1 MKKILST
8 LAFALALAG
17 TALADEPGYQKFGY
31 IKDMTPVVTNA
42 EQAMAST
49 IHRLE
54 DDGAR
59 SETRLRT
66 EISAATNNLGR
77 TLSADLKRYADTAET
92 DAKAGAKVYT
102 DASTNQLDRTL
113 TAKVDSARA
122 EAKGYAD
129 ASTNKLNQ
137 ALTGKIGD
145 ALQAAKDYADSV
157 SGSTEEGSK
166 AYTDNATNA
175 AIRIAKDYADNAT
188 NGAVRTALTY
198 ADNATNEAVRA
209 AKGYTDAH
217 HDATKQDK
225 LPFPTNE
232 IPTTAIKNF
241 KSAVTDVAYAKK
253 DGITI
258 DSARI
263 GQGTNGQ
270 VVVSGS
276 RNGSDSDV
284 TIDAFDEP
292 SVVLNKEKADG
303 SEQSSVKIGLRGVTA
318 YPTADPDE
326 SWTGTF
332 PTNKAE
338 SGNLLTDA
346 SGYRRDAADA
356 KFLDK
361 TELPTKVGA
370 FENDKGYVDKTVTNG
385 LITARAASDA
395 ISSAAE
401 SLHGAI
407 TAETGTA
414 IENATKDFIT
424 DDEAN
429 SRFFSNEAAEGLIT
443 DVQGRV
449 SAAELAATNAAE
461 SAAAAAQSAEEANE
475 AAGHAQQYADD
486 AYTYSTNALRSANNA
501 QTSANNAAQS
511 AQDALD
517 NSEEALNQLDGKLD
531 KTDTYAEEI
540 NYTTQRI
547 YWDYGTLYIV
557 DDERKSNPG
566 SIQFYNGN
574 IYGYVYDPSWNYHDY
589 YQNYSD
595 WAYFDMMSMQRY
607 IYYMYNNVSYYDYEF
622 QSLREDIDYIG
633 YNFYEWYIRPF
644 EEEYSDHVYNE
655 NNPHN
660 VTPYQIGAAT
670 PEDVESAITEAI
682 DHENETFA
690 AKVTAVGLGL
700 NSGVAEEINE
710 IVRRGSFYAN
720 VHYVVDDYFQNNDII
735 KAVKKER
742 KDARGDFGTG
752 WGYMLYNW
760 TSDVRAWRLFVPQ
773 LSVSKA
779 TSAYTVGTG
788 NDPYKFFIITNA
800 QGYAKSARMSPYLE
814 HPLLT
819 DVYTL
824 GNTRANLLRTDGKQG
839 TNGCA
844 SVDYEIGLIEM
855 RSATAPA
862 ENDVPLMFNVTA
874 RGIPYSG
881 SSFNVTSEIAGGPN
895 QSFTITKTGACRI
908 ASGTN
913 LVYSTLMDDA
923 PLVHWTAVYRLGN
936 FRVASQQSGGTVT
949 ATLTYDSAVTVTF
962 TDDALLGGSQVCG
975 FTDSPT
981 VSLTMTHTP
990 NQLVQVLVPR
1000 ARVADTISSHYYYD
1014 KGLGVTWS
1022 IDVTNG
1028 CFFTEIVSNENLTT
1042 SEEE

>member
-17 TALADEPGYQKFGY
+17 TALADDPGYQKFGY

-77 TLSADLKRYADTAET
+77 TLSADLKRYADTAES

-102 DASTNQLDRTL
+102 DTSTNQLDKTI

-122 EAKGYAD
+122 EAKGYSD

-157 SGSTEEGSK
+157 SGTAGEGSK
-166 AYTDNATNA
+166 DYTDSATNEA
-175 AIRIAKDYADNAT
+175 LRVARAYADGAT
-188 NGAVRTALTY
+188 NGAVRTAMTY
-198 ADNATNEAVRA
+198 TDGATNEAVKA

-232 IPTTAIKNF
+232 IPTTAIKGF
-241 KSAVTDVAYAKK
+241 KSAVTDAA
-253 DGITI
+253 
-258 DSARI
+258 
-263 GQGTNGQ
+263 
-270 VVVSGS
+270 
-276 RNGSDSDV
+276 
-284 TIDAFDEP
+284 DETF
-292 SVVLNKEKADG
+292 LRKAD
-303 SEQSSVKIGLRGVTA
+303 
-318 YPTADPDE
+318 
-326 SWTGTF
+326 
-332 PTNKAE
+332 
-338 SGNLLTDA
+338 
-346 SGYRRDAADA
+346 
-356 KFLDK
+356 
-361 TELPTKVGA
+361 LPTKVSA
-370 FENDKGYVDKTVTNG
+370 FTNDKGYVDKTITNS
-385 LITARAASDA
+385 LITARAASAA

-517 NSEEALNQLDGKLD
+517 NSEEALNRLDEKLD
-531 KTDTYAEEI
+531 KTDKDAEELD
-540 NYTTQRI
+540 YPTQRI
-547 YWDYGTLYIV
+547 YWESGSLYIV
-557 DDERKSNPG
+557 DDESSPYPG
-566 SIQFYNGN
+566 SLQFYNGN
-574 IYGYVYDPSWNYHDY
+574 IYGSMYDPSWNYHDY

-595 WAYFDMMSMQRY
+595 WAYFDMMSMQRD

-622 QSLREDIDYIG
+622 QSLREDIDNIG
-633 YNFYEWYIRPF
+633 YNFHEWYIRPF

-690 AKVTAVGLGL
+690 NEVTAVGLGL

-773 LSVSKA
+773 LSVAKA

-788 NDPYKFFIITNA
+788 NDPYKFFVITNA
-800 QGYAKSARMSPYLE
+800 QGYAKSAKMIPYLE

-908 ASGTN
+908 ASGTD
-913 LVYSTLMDDA
+913 LAYSTLMDDA
-923 PLVHWTAVYRLGN
+923 PLIHWTAVYRLGN
-936 FRVASQQSGGTVT
+936 FRVSSQQSGGTVT

-962 TDDALLGGSQVCG
+962 TSDELLGGSQVCG

-1028 CFFTEIVSNENLTT
+1028 CFYTEIISNENLTT